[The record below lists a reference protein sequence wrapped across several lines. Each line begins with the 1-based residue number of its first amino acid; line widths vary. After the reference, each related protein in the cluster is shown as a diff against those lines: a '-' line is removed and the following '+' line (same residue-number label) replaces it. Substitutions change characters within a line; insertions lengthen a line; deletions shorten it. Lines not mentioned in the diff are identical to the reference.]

1 MIGKAKAV
9 AFIKSANRK
18 TYGKLLMSI
27 REQHSFKIDVYPK
40 TLADAYKM
48 LSAYTLHNNNNN
60 QNKQRKDNRSNNNNN
75 NNNNSSSSNSNDDI
89 GNTTVNNSGTDT
101 GTSYL

>member
-18 TYGKLLMSI
+18 IYGKLLMSI

-48 LSAYTLHNNNNN
+48 CCQPIRPTIITIVKTNRERTTEVTTTTPTTITITAAVIATMRLETL
-60 QNKQRKDNRSNNNNN
+60 Q
-75 NNNNSSSSNSNDDI
+75 
-89 GNTTVNNSGTDT
+89 
-101 GTSYL
+101 